1 LAKLI
6 NFDLS
11 INEGI
16 YLVNLARS
24 SIESHLRK
32 EEAPSL
38 KKASSKLKTKCG
50 VFVTLNRVTGSHHNL
65 RGCIGF
71 PYPIKPLNEAVSEV
85 AISAAFKDPRF
96 PEITI
101 VEMENIVVEVSV
113 LTPPERIVVE
123 SPLEIPI
130 DIQIGRDG
138 LIVERGYYRGL
149 LLPQVAVEW
158 KWDAEEFLSQCC
170 IKANLP
176 PDSWLLPETMIS
188 RFRAI
193 IFSETKP
200 RGNVERI
207 EFNNIC

>member
-1 LAKLI
+1 LI
-6 NFDLS
+6 NFDL
-11 INEGI
+11 NFDEGI
-16 YLVNLARS
+16 YLVNLARC
-24 SIESHLRK
+24 SIESYLRE
-32 EEAPSL
+32 EEAPDL

-50 VFVTLNRVTGSHHNL
+50 VFVTLNKVTESHHNL

-71 PYPIKPLNEAVSEV
+71 PYPVKPLNEAVSHV
-85 AISAAFKDPRF
+85 AISAALEDPRF

-101 VEMENIVVEVSV
+101 EEMENIVVEVSV
-113 LTPPERIVVE
+113 LTPPERILVE
-123 SPLEIPI
+123 SPLEIPMN
-130 DIQIGRDG
+130 IQIGRDG

-207 EFNNIC
+207 EFKNIC